1 MKHKLMSIS
10 GQFRFTAWLSFGFSA
25 LSVVLLLMG
34 LHRILSLEGQPQV
47 QQREIYIQI
56 IIQVIL
62 IIILAIL
69 GTVIGFTMRARI
81 RRSVKAVSLTLAD
94 SAAGDFTK
102 RAEIYARDEIGDL
115 SQAVNEAVAS
125 LSELVVNLHTGV
137 EGLRD
142 FATLAGNQAEIVKTG
157 NDRVLDSSNRLSAT
171 GTQLEQ
177 TAQTLTDNGVA
188 VAGDIAHLSEI
199 AASNEAL
206 RSEGI
211 TAARNLS
218 DAVTELKNSVD
229 KIMSLM
235 TDISV
240 ISDQTNMLALNAT
253 IEAARSA
260 EAGRGF
266 AVVANQAKDLA
277 SQTAQTTGEVLSQVA
292 QLQTQAI
299 NAEQRIELLL
309 TQLEALSTSQ
319 QAVNLDVNRQEVAL
333 TKANDGIDK
342 VRSFASELF
351 THSQSL
357 ASLSDS
363 AHMQS
368 EQFREHM
375 NVSQNA
381 VSTLDQRI
389 ARFTV

>member
-1 MKHKLMSIS
+1 MSKKLISIA
-10 GQFRFTAWLSFGFSA
+10 GQFRFTAFLSFGFSA
-25 LSVVLLLMG
+25 LSVVLLLVG
-34 LHRILSLEGQPQV
+34 LNRILSLGSQPQV
-47 QQREIYIQI
+47 QQREIFTQI

-62 IIILAIL
+62 IVILAIL

-94 SAAGDFTK
+94 CAAGNFTK
-102 RAEIYARDEIGDL
+102 RAEIYTKDEIADL
-115 SQAVNEAVAS
+115 SQAVNEAMAS
-125 LSELVVNLHTGV
+125 LSSLVVNLRSGV
-137 EGLRD
+137 DGLRN
-142 FATLAGNQAEIVKTG
+142 FAALAGSQAEIVKTG
-157 NDRVLDSSNRLSAT
+157 NDRVLESSNRLSET
-171 GTQLEQ
+171 GTELGQ
-177 TAQTLTDNGVA
+177 TAQTLTDNGTA
-188 VAGDIAHLSEI
+188 VAGDIANLSEI
-199 AASNEAL
+199 ASSNEIL

-218 DAVTELKNSVD
+218 TAVTELKHSVE
-229 KIMSLM
+229 KIMALM

-240 ISDQTNMLALNAT
+240 ISEQTNMLALNAT

-299 NAEQRIELLL
+299 DGEQRIESLL
-309 TQLEALSTSQ
+309 TQLEALSASQ
-319 QAVNLDVNRQEVAL
+319 QAVNQDVNRQEAAL
-333 TKANDGIDK
+333 SKVNTGIDE
-342 VRSFASELF
+342 VRSFSDELF

-357 ASLSDS
+357 ASLSHS
-363 AHMQS
+363 AHAQS
-368 EQFREHM
+368 EQFQEHM
-375 NVSQNA
+375 SVVQDA
-381 VSTLDQRI
+381 VSTLDERI

>member
-1 MKHKLMSIS
+1 MNRKLVSIT

-25 LSVVLLLMG
+25 LSVVLLLVG
-34 LHRILSLEGQPQV
+34 LNRILSLGSQPQV
-47 QQREIYIQI
+47 QQREIFTQI

-62 IIILAIL
+62 IVILAVL

-94 SAAGDFTK
+94 CAAGNFTK
-102 RAEIYARDEIGDL
+102 RAEVYTKDEIADL
-115 SQAVNEAVAS
+115 SQAVNEAMTS
-125 LSELVVNLHTGV
+125 LSSLVVNLRSGV
-137 EGLRD
+137 DGLRN
-142 FATLAGNQAEIVKTG
+142 FAALAGSQAEIVKTG
-157 NDRVLDSSNRLSAT
+157 NDRVLESSNRLSET
-171 GTQLEQ
+171 GTELGQ
-177 TAQTLTDNGVA
+177 TAQTLTDNGTA

-199 AASNEAL
+199 ASSNEIL

-211 TAARNLS
+211 TAARNLNT
-218 DAVTELKNSVD
+218 AVTELRTSVE
-229 KIMSLM
+229 KIMALM

-240 ISDQTNMLALNAT
+240 ISEQTNMLALNAT
-253 IEAARSA
+253 IEAARSS

-299 NAEQRIELLL
+299 EGEQRIEFLL
-309 TQLEALSTSQ
+309 TQLEALSASQ
-319 QAVNLDVNRQEVAL
+319 QAVNQDVNRQEAAL
-333 TKANDGIDK
+333 SKANTGIDE
-342 VRSFASELF
+342 VRSFSDELF

-357 ASLSDS
+357 ASLSHS
-363 AHMQS
+363 AHTES
-368 EQFREHM
+368 EQFQEHM
-375 NVSQNA
+375 SVVQDA
-381 VSTLDQRI
+381 VSTLDERI

>member
-1 MKHKLMSIS
+1 MNRKLVSIT

-25 LSVVLLLMG
+25 LSVVLLLVG
-34 LHRILSLEGQPQV
+34 LNRILSLGSQPQV
-47 QQREIYIQI
+47 QQREIFTQI

-62 IIILAIL
+62 IVILAVL

-94 SAAGDFTK
+94 CAAGNFTK
-102 RAEIYARDEIGDL
+102 RAEVYTKDEIADL
-115 SQAVNEAVAS
+115 SQAVNEAMAS
-125 LSELVVNLHTGV
+125 LSSLVVNLRSGV
-137 EGLRD
+137 DGLRN
-142 FATLAGNQAEIVKTG
+142 FAALAGRQAEIVKTG
-157 NDRVLDSSNRLSAT
+157 NDRVLESSNRLSET
-171 GTQLEQ
+171 GTELGQ
-177 TAQTLTDNGVA
+177 TAQTLTDNGTA

-199 AASNEAL
+199 ASSNEIL

-211 TAARNLS
+211 TAARNLNT
-218 DAVTELKNSVD
+218 AVTELRTSVE
-229 KIMSLM
+229 KIMALM

-240 ISDQTNMLALNAT
+240 ISEQTNMLALNAT
-253 IEAARSA
+253 IEAARSS

-299 NAEQRIELLL
+299 EGEQRIEFLL
-309 TQLEALSTSQ
+309 TQLEALSASQ
-319 QAVNLDVNRQEVAL
+319 QAVNQDVNRQEAAL
-333 TKANDGIDK
+333 SKANTGIDE
-342 VRSFASELF
+342 VRSFSDELF

-357 ASLSDS
+357 ASLSHS
-363 AHMQS
+363 AHTES
-368 EQFREHM
+368 EQFQEHM
-375 NVSQNA
+375 SVVQDA
-381 VSTLDQRI
+381 VSTLDERI

>member
-1 MKHKLMSIS
+1 MKQKLMSIS
-10 GQFRFTAWLSFGFSA
+10 GQFRFTTFLSFGFSA
-25 LSVVLLLMG
+25 LSMMLLLMG
-34 LHRILSLEGQPQV
+34 LNRILSLEGQPQV
-47 QQREIYIQI
+47 QQREIYTQI
-56 IIQVIL
+56 IIQIIL

-81 RRSVKAVSLTLAD
+81 RHSVKAVSLTLAN

-115 SQAVNEAVAS
+115 SQAVNEAMAS
-125 LSELVVNLHTGV
+125 LSELMVNLHTGV
-137 EGLRD
+137 EGLRN
-142 FATLAGNQAEIVKTG
+142 FATLAGSQAEIVKTG

-171 GTQLEQ
+171 GTKLEQ

-211 TAARNLS
+211 TAARNLN

-299 NAEQRIELLL
+299 DAEQRIELLL

-319 QAVNLDVNRQEVAL
+319 QAVNFDVNRQEVAL
-333 TKANDGIDK
+333 RKANEGIDK
-342 VRSFASELF
+342 VRSFATELF

-363 AHMQS
+363 AHTQS
-368 EQFREHM
+368 EQFRERM

>member
-1 MKHKLMSIS
+1 MNRKLVSIT

-25 LSVVLLLMG
+25 LSVVLLLEG
-34 LHRILSLEGQPQV
+34 LNRILSLGSQPQV
-47 QQREIYIQI
+47 QQREIFTQI

-62 IIILAIL
+62 IVILAVL

-94 SAAGDFTK
+94 CAAGNFTK
-102 RAEIYARDEIGDL
+102 RAEVYTKDEIADL
-115 SQAVNEAVAS
+115 SQAVNEAMAS
-125 LSELVVNLHTGV
+125 LSSLVVNLRSGV
-137 EGLRD
+137 DGLRN
-142 FATLAGNQAEIVKTG
+142 FAALAGRQAEIVKTG
-157 NDRVLDSSNRLSAT
+157 NDRVLESSNRLSET
-171 GTQLEQ
+171 GTELGQ
-177 TAQTLTDNGVA
+177 TAQTLTDNGTA

-199 AASNEAL
+199 ASSNEIL

-211 TAARNLS
+211 TAARNLNT
-218 DAVTELKNSVD
+218 AVTELRTSVE
-229 KIMSLM
+229 KIMALM

-240 ISDQTNMLALNAT
+240 ISEQTNMLALNAT
-253 IEAARSA
+253 IEAARSS

-299 NAEQRIELLL
+299 EGEQRIEFLL
-309 TQLEALSTSQ
+309 TQLEALSASQ
-319 QAVNLDVNRQEVAL
+319 QAVNQDVNRQEAAL
-333 TKANDGIDK
+333 SKANTGIDE
-342 VRSFASELF
+342 VRSFSDELF

-357 ASLSDS
+357 ASLSHS
-363 AHMQS
+363 AHTES
-368 EQFREHM
+368 EQFQEHM
-375 NVSQNA
+375 SVVQDA
-381 VSTLDQRI
+381 VSTLDERI

>member
-1 MKHKLMSIS
+1 MKQKLISIA
-10 GQFRFTAWLSFGFSA
+10 GQFRFTALLSFGFSV
-25 LSVVLLLMG
+25 LSVVLLLVG
-34 LHRILSLEGQPQV
+34 LNRILSLGGQPQV
-47 QQREIYIQI
+47 QQREIFTQI

-62 IIILAIL
+62 IVILAIL

-94 SAAGDFTK
+94 CAAGDFTK
-102 RAEIYARDEIGDL
+102 RAEIYAKDEIADL
-115 SQAVNEAVAS
+115 SQAVNEAMAS
-125 LSELVVNLHTGV
+125 LSSLVVNLRSGV
-137 EGLRD
+137 DGLRN
-142 FATLAGNQAEIVKTG
+142 FAALAGSQAEIVKAG
-157 NDRVLDSSNRLSAT
+157 NDRVLESSNRLSET
-171 GTQLEQ
+171 GTELGQ
-177 TAQTLTDNGVA
+177 TAQTLTENGTA
-188 VAGDIAHLSEI
+188 VAGDIANLSEI
-199 AASNEAL
+199 AASNEIL

-218 DAVTELKNSVD
+218 IAVTELKNSVEA
-229 KIMSLM
+229 IMALM

-240 ISDQTNMLALNAT
+240 ISEQTNMLALNAT

-299 NAEQRIELLL
+299 DEEQRIEFLLS
-309 TQLEALSTSQ
+309 QLEALSASQ
-319 QAVNLDVNRQEVAL
+319 QAVNQDVHRQESAL
-333 TKANDGIDK
+333 SKANSGINE
-342 VRSFASELF
+342 VRSFSDELF

-357 ASLSDS
+357 ASLSHS
-363 AHMQS
+363 AHAQS
-368 EQFREHM
+368 EQFQEHM
-375 NVSQNA
+375 SVVQDA
-381 VSTLDQRI
+381 VSTLDERM

>member
-94 SAAGDFTK
+94 SAAGNFTK

-115 SQAVNEAVAS
+115 SQAVNEAMAS

-137 EGLRD
+137 EGLRN
-142 FATLAGNQAEIVKTG
+142 FATLAGNQAKIVKTG

-342 VRSFASELF
+342 VRSFATELF

>member
-1 MKHKLMSIS
+1 MKQKLMSIS
-10 GQFRFTAWLSFGFSA
+10 GQFRFTTFLSFGFSA
-25 LSVVLLLMG
+25 LSMMLLLMG
-34 LHRILSLEGQPQV
+34 LNRILSLEGQPQV
-47 QQREIYIQI
+47 QQREIYTQI

-81 RRSVKAVSLTLAD
+81 RHSVKAVSLTLAN

-102 RAEIYARDEIGDL
+102 HAEIYARDEIGDL
-115 SQAVNEAVAS
+115 SQAVNEAMAS

-137 EGLRD
+137 EGLRN
-142 FATLAGNQAEIVKTG
+142 FATLAGSQAEIVKTG

-171 GTQLEQ
+171 GTKLEQ

-211 TAARNLS
+211 TAARNLN

-299 NAEQRIELLL
+299 DAEQRIELLL

-319 QAVNLDVNRQEVAL
+319 QAVNFDVNRQEVAL
-333 TKANDGIDK
+333 RKANEGIDK
-342 VRSFASELF
+342 VRSFATELF

-363 AHMQS
+363 AHTQS